1 MQSTLKRGKTMAAP
15 QIVTPPV
22 AHVCHD
28 LDLSGDALLH
38 VLELAAQMKR
48 TPQRYAKAL
57 AGRYLALLFE
67 KPSLRTAVAFELA
80 IKQLGGDSVQAN
92 GTLGQ
97 REPIKDM
104 GRVLGRW
111 VHVIAARVFAQSTV
125 DELARVS
132 GVPVIN
138 ALSDLYHPCQALAD
152 VMTLKQRF
160 GGWDGLKVAYVG
172 DGNNVANS
180 FMITAARLG
189 ADVTIA
195 APKGYEPKAELV
207 ALARRGGNVTVVNDP
222 REAVVG
228 AHAVYTDVWT
238 SMGQEEEAAARLVDF
253 QGYCVDESLMA
264 LARKEAIF
272 LHCLPAHRGDEVSD
286 SVIESAQSAVFDQ
299 AENRL
304 HTQKA
309 LLLTL
314 LGN

>member
-1 MQSTLKRGKTMAAP
+1 
-15 QIVTPPV
+15 VTPAA
-22 AHVCHD
+22 AHLCHD
-28 LDLSGDALLH
+28 LDYSEAALRG
-38 VLELAAQMKR
+38 VLDLAAQMKR
-48 TPQRYAKAL
+48 TPQRYTTAL

-67 KPSLRTAVAFELA
+67 KPSLRTVVAFELA
-80 IKQLGGDSVQAN
+80 MKQLGGDSVTAN

-104 GRVLGRW
+104 GRILGRW
-111 VHVIAARVFAQSTV
+111 VDVIAARVFAQSTV
-125 DELARVS
+125 DELARTS

-152 VMTLKQRF
+152 AQTLKERF

-172 DGNNVANS
+172 DGNNVAHS

-189 ADVTIA
+189 CNVMVAS
-195 APKGYEPKAELV
+195 PKGYEPNPEIV
-207 ALARRGGNVTVVNDP
+207 EIARHGGKVDITNDL
-222 REAVVG
+222 REAASG
-228 AHAVYTDVWT
+228 AHAIYTDVWT
-238 SMGQEEEAAARLVDF
+238 SMGQEEEAAARLVAF
-253 QGYCVDESLMA
+253 QGWCVDDALMSLA
-264 LARKEAIF
+264 DKDAIF
-272 LHCLPAHRGDEVSD
+272 LHCLPAHRGDEVSE

-314 LGN
+314 LGGQ